1 MRYVEPV
8 FRPPSE
14 ARSYLLHVTYGCS
27 HNECSFCAMYLT
39 KTFRVRPMEEVL
51 EDLAM
56 AARTIPETEKVFLLD
71 GDAMTLAPDRLLPV
85 LEALRETFPKLRRVG
100 AYSNAA
106 SVLRKSDEDLRRLKE
121 AGLSILYFG
130 LESGDDRTLERIDKG
145 ATADEVVESV
155 SRANEFGFKTS
166 VMGLLGIA
174 GRERWRQHAE
184 ATARAASR
192 MNPRFFSL
200 LTATPVEGTRFFDEV
215 EAGTITLPRPDETLE
230 ELEVILEGLD
240 CRNTVFRCNHAS
252 NYLPLGGRL
261 PNDKER
267 LTEAVRAARRGDTA
281 LRPEWLRGL

>member
-14 ARSYLLHVTYGCS
+14 AHSYLLHVTYGCS

-51 EDLAM
+51 EDLAT

-71 GDAMTLAPDRLLPV
+71 GDAMTLAADRLLPV
-85 LEALRETFPKLRRVG
+85 LEALRETFPNLRRVG

-106 SVLRKSDEDLRRLKE
+106 SVLRKSDEDLRLLKE

-130 LESGDDRTLERIDKG
+130 LESGDDQTLERIAKG

-155 SRANEFGFKTS
+155 SRANGFGFKTS

-174 GRERWRQHAE
+174 GRERWREHAE

-230 ELEVILEGLD
+230 ELERILEGLD

-267 LTEAVRAARRGDTA
+267 LTEAVRAARRGDTS

>member
-184 ATARAASR
+184 ATARAVSR

>member
-39 KTFRVRPMEEVL
+39 KTFRVRPLEEVL
-51 EDLAM
+51 EDLEM
-56 AARTIPETEKVFLLD
+56 ARRTIPDTEKVFLLD
-71 GDAMTLAPDRLLPV
+71 GDAMTLAPNRLLPV

-100 AYSNAA
+100 AYSNAE
-106 SVLRKSDEDLRRLKE
+106 SVLKKSDEDLRQLRE
-121 AGLSILYFG
+121 SGLSILYFG
-130 LESGDDRTLERIDKG
+130 LESGDDETLARIEKG
-145 ATADEVVESV
+145 ATADEVVEAV
-155 SRANEFGFKTS
+155 RRANEFDYKTS

-174 GRERWRQHAE
+174 GRERWREHAE
-184 ATARAASR
+184 ATALAASR

-215 EAGTITLPRPDETLE
+215 ESGAITLPRPDETLE
-230 ELEVILEGLD
+230 ELEVIVDGLECEG
-240 CRNTVFRCNHAS
+240 TVFRCNHAS

-261 PNDKER
+261 PTDKER
-267 LTEAVRAARRGDTA
+267 LVEAVRAARRGDTS